1 MKIQKIGQF
10 FVKDLLNNEKRYD
23 IIKLLL
29 FIVTHAQLKGMI
41 SKEDNLLKSIYEQPS
56 VVIERFE
63 ETDLITES
71 PSEFDGVGYIPDEWL
86 GSWNA

>member
-1 MKIQKIGQF
+1 MVNF
-10 FVKDLLNNEKRYD
+10 FDEIILKSEKRYD
-23 IIKLLL
+23 IIEPLL
-29 FIVTHAQLKGMI
+29 FIITHEKY
-41 SKEDNLLKSIYEQPS
+41 SKDLYSRRKNPLKSIYEQPS